1 MQNTIAILSDKR
13 PEGWV
18 LINEEDFDP
27 AVHTKRVN
35 GQKVILVPLDF
46 TAEHVTGGEMP
57 EYQLKV
63 ANPDLGP
70 SGVLEIQEPIETP
83 EIPINEPQVRK
94 PGRPRK

>member
-27 AVHTKRVN
+27 AVHMASDPAVHKASDPAVHTTADSAAPVSKIN
-35 GQKVILVPLDF
+35 GQQVIHD
-46 TAEHVTGGEMP
+46 EP
-57 EYQLKV
+57 EPEV
-63 ANPDLGP
+63 EP
-70 SGVLEIQEPIETP
+70 EPIETP

>member
-18 LINEEDFDP
+18 LINEDDFDP
-27 AVHTKRVN
+27 AVHKAKIN
-35 GQKVILVPLDF
+35 GQQVII
-46 TAEHVTGGEMP
+46 EMP
-57 EYQLKV
+57 E
-63 ANPDLGP
+63 PE
-70 SGVLEIQEPIETP
+70 LEPEPLETP

>member
-27 AVHTKRVN
+27 SVHTAWIN
-35 GQKVILVPLDF
+35 GQKVIFD
-46 TAEHVTGGEMP
+46 EP
-57 EYQLKV
+57 EPEV
-63 ANPDLGP
+63 
-70 SGVLEIQEPIETP
+70 EPESIETP

-94 PGRPRK
+94 SGRPRK

>member
-27 AVHTKRVN
+27 AVHMASDPAVHTTADSAAPVSKIN
-35 GQKVILVPLDF
+35 GQQVIHD
-46 TAEHVTGGEMP
+46 EP
-57 EYQLKV
+57 EPEV
-63 ANPDLGP
+63 EP
-70 SGVLEIQEPIETP
+70 EPIETP

>member
-1 MQNTIAILSDKR
+1 MRNTVAILSGKR

-27 AVHTKRVN
+27 AAHVAFAAPVSKIN
-35 GQKVILVPLDF
+35 GQKVIYD
-46 TAEHVTGGEMP
+46 EP
-57 EYQLKV
+57 E
-63 ANPDLGP
+63 
-70 SGVLEIQEPIETP
+70 LEVEPEPIETP